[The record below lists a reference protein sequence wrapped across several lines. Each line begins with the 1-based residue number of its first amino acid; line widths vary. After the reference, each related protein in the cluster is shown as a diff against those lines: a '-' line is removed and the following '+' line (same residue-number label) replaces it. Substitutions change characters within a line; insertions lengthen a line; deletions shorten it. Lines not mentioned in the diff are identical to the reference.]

1 MSFCKIVLSNSSQTF
16 SYPGLNS
23 LSYAIPQDLEG
34 KLAIGSLVLV
44 PYRNQKENGVVID
57 IYDELADEEKSFKIR
72 EIEDLIS
79 EDFNFNPELIDLIRF
94 VSQYYTCSYSE
105 VLDSV
110 LSSGLINKPEKT
122 VSLSLSDNMDNK
134 DNIIIQA
141 LLKARN
147 HQAKWTRL
155 KALTR
160 LTETELKKELRKL
173 QTKDLVEVKYS
184 SKSKNT
190 KKKTND
196 PLERLKT
203 LEPSS
208 IPVLTEE
215 QTQVIDY
222 IRKTVAEENE
232 AQKFLVHGVTG
243 SGKTEIYL
251 RLIEDCF
258 KRNQSSI
265 FLVPEIAL
273 APQLT
278 ERITQ
283 RFGAENVLIW
293 HSALSQSEREFTFQ
307 EIIEGEP
314 KVVVGARSAIFAP
327 VKNLGL
333 VIIDEEHENSYKQDS
348 PAPRYHAKLVA
359 EKRCELNNCPLI
371 LGSATPNIETYY
383 KALNKL
389 DNYHLLK
396 LKKRVFD
403 NALPKVTIID
413 MREEFNNA
421 NKSIFSRLLRS
432 NIEEALSRKEQIILF
447 LNKRGAAS
455 HVFCRNCGFVYK
467 CSHCDSKTV
476 YHSDRKL
483 MVCHHCGFTEA
494 HPNQCPDCNS
504 QAIKFF
510 GLGTQK
516 LEEEVKQAFP
526 EARTRRL
533 DSDVSKI
540 QNNYINTW
548 NDFREGNIDILIGT
562 QMIAKGLDNPNLT
575 LVGVISAD
583 SNFSQLDYL
592 ADERGFQLLTQVSG
606 RAGRKDKPGLVVFQ
620 SYQPER
626 EVLIDAQEQDYE
638 KFYAKEIE
646 MRKILKYPPF
656 SKLIRFLVTAEN
668 ENASINAAN
677 DLHKLTCDILET
689 QGLSIENLDT
699 SQESNSISILGPC
712 PALISKIN
720 NKYRYHLVIK
730 IPLMKNNKDTQ
741 LIEELKSMFL
751 ARKKVNDV
759 TVTIDIDSISL
770 Y

>member
-1 MSFCKIVLSNSSQTF
+1 MSYCQIVLTNSSQTF
-16 SYPGLNS
+16 SYPGSNS
-23 LSYAIPQDLEG
+23 LSYAIPEDLQD

-44 PYRNQKENGVVID
+44 PYRNQKENGLIID
-57 IYDELADEEKSFKIR
+57 IYQELSDEEKSFNIR

-79 EDFNFNPELIDLIRF
+79 ENFSFNSELINLIKF
-94 VSQYYTCSYSE
+94 VSSYYACSYSE
-105 VLDSV
+105 VFSSV
-110 LSSGLINKPEKT
+110 LATGLISKPEKT
-122 VSLSLSDNMDNK
+122 ITLNIK
-134 DNIIIQA
+134 DNIESENNIVIQA
-141 LLKARN
+141 LLKARKN
-147 HQAKWTRL
+147 QAKWTRL
-155 KALTR
+155 KALTK
-160 LTETELKKELRKL
+160 LPESELKKELRKL
-173 QTKDLVEVKYS
+173 QTKGLVEIEYS
-184 SKSKNT
+184 SKSKT
-190 KKKTND
+190 ASKKTND
-196 PLERLKT
+196 PLDRLRT
-203 LEPSS
+203 LEAAAIPTLTAEQE
-208 IPVLTEE
+208 PVL
-215 QTQVIDY
+215 DY
-222 IRKTVAEENE
+222 IRKKIIEEKN
-232 AQKFLVHGVTG
+232 APKFLIHGVTG

-251 RLIEDCF
+251 RLMEDCF
-258 KRNQSSI
+258 KRQQSTI

-278 ERITQ
+278 ERIIQ
-283 RFGAENVLIW
+283 RFGQEHVLIW
-293 HSALSQSEREFTFQ
+293 HSALSQSEREFSFQ

-314 KVVVGARSAIFAP
+314 KIIVGARSAIFAP

-348 PAPRYHAKLVA
+348 PAPRYHARLVA
-359 EKRCELNNCPLI
+359 EKRCELNNCTLI

-383 KALNKL
+383 KALNKI

-396 LKKRVFD
+396 LKKRVYD

-432 NIEEALSRKEQIILF
+432 NIQEALARKEQIILF

-494 HPNQCPDCNS
+494 HPNQCPDCDS

-548 NDFREGNIDILIGT
+548 NDFRDGSIDILIGT

-626 EVLIDAQEQDYE
+626 EVLLDAKEQDYE

-646 MRKILKYPPF
+646 MREILKYPPF
-656 SKLIRFLVTAEN
+656 SKLVRFLVTAEN
-668 ENASINAAN
+668 ETKAITTAN
-677 DLHKLTCDILET
+677 ELHKLTCDLLEK
-689 QGLSIENLDT
+689 QGLTIDNLDS
-699 SQESNSISILGPC
+699 SQGQDSISILGPS

-720 NKYRYHLVIK
+720 NKYRYHVVIK

-741 LIEELKSMFL
+741 LIEGLKTMFL
-751 ARKKVNDV
+751 SRKKTNDI

>member
-1 MSFCKIVLSNSSQTF
+1 MSYCQIVLTNSSQTF
-16 SYPGLNS
+16 SYPGSNS
-23 LSYAIPQDLEG
+23 LSYAIPEDLED

-44 PYRNQKENGVVID
+44 PYRNQKENGLIID
-57 IYDELADEEKSFKIR
+57 IYNDLSDEEKSFNIR

-79 EDFNFNPELIDLIRF
+79 ENFSFNSELINLIKF
-94 VSQYYTCSYSE
+94 VSSYYACSYSE
-105 VLDSV
+105 VFSSV
-110 LSSGLINKPEKT
+110 LATGLISKPEKT
-122 VSLSLSDNMDNK
+122 ISLVSKDNMAAE
-134 DNIIIQA
+134 DNIVIQA
-141 LLKARN
+141 LLKARQN
-147 HQAKWTRL
+147 QAKWARL
-155 KALTR
+155 KTLTQ
-160 LTETELKKELRKL
+160 LPESELKKELRKL
-173 QTKDLVEVKYS
+173 QNKGLVEIRYS
-184 SKSKNT
+184 SNSKT
-190 KKKTND
+190 PTKKTND
-196 PLERLKT
+196 PLDRLKT
-203 LEPSS
+203 LEAGS
-208 IPVLTEE
+208 IPTLTSE
-215 QTQVIDY
+215 QEAALDY
-222 IRKTVAEENE
+222 IRKTIAEENN
-232 AQKFLVHGVTG
+232 APKFLIHGVTG

-251 RLIEDCF
+251 RLMEDCF
-258 KRNQSSI
+258 KRKQSTI

-278 ERITQ
+278 ERIIQ
-283 RFGAENVLIW
+283 RFGQEHVLIW
-293 HSALSQSEREFTFQ
+293 HSALSQSEREFSFQ
-307 EIIEGEP
+307 EIIAGEP
-314 KVVVGARSAIFAP
+314 KIIVGARSAIFAP

-333 VIIDEEHENSYKQDS
+333 VIMDEEHENSYKQDS
-348 PAPRYHAKLVA
+348 PAPRYHARLVA

-383 KALNKL
+383 KALNKI

-432 NIEEALSRKEQIILF
+432 NIQEALARKEQIILF

-494 HPNQCPDCNS
+494 HPNQCPDCDS

-526 EARTRRL
+526 EARIRRL

-620 SYQPER
+620 SYQPDR
-626 EVLIDAQEQDYE
+626 EVLLDAKEQDYE
-638 KFYAKEIE
+638 TFYAKEIE
-646 MRKILKYPPF
+646 MREILKYPPY

-668 ENASINAAN
+668 EVQAISTAN
-677 DLHKLTCDILET
+677 ELHKLTCDLLEQ
-689 QGLSIENLDT
+689 QGLTIENLD
-699 SQESNSISILGPC
+699 SGQGLSSVSILGPC

-730 IPLMKNNKDTQ
+730 IPLMQNNKDAQ
-741 LIEELKSMFL
+741 LIEALKSMFL
-751 ARKKVNDV
+751 ARKRVNEV

>member
-1 MSFCKIVLSNSSQTF
+1 MSFCKIVLTNSSQTF
-16 SYPGLNS
+16 SYHGS
-23 LSYAIPQDLEG
+23 LSYAIPEDLED

-44 PYRNQKENGVVID
+44 PYRNQKENGLIID
-57 IYDELADEEKSFKIR
+57 IYNELTEEEKSFNIR

-79 EDFNFNPELIDLIRF
+79 ENFSFNSELINLIKF
-94 VSQYYTCSYSE
+94 VSRYYACSYSE
-105 VLDSV
+105 VFSSV
-110 LSSGLINKPEKT
+110 LATGLISKPEKLI
-122 VSLSLSDNMDNK
+122 SLKQKDNIEAE

-141 LLKARN
+141 LRKARGN
-147 HQAKWTRL
+147 QAKWARL
-155 KALTR
+155 KTLTQ
-160 LTETELKKELRKL
+160 LPESQLKKELRKL
-173 QTKDLVEVKYS
+173 QNKGLVEVQYS
-184 SKSKNT
+184 SASKSNKP
-190 KKKTND
+190 KTND
-196 PLERLKT
+196 PLDKLKA
-203 LEPSS
+203 LEAGA
-208 IPVLTEE
+208 IPTLTEE
-215 QTQVIDY
+215 QAVALDY
-222 IRKTVAEENE
+222 IRKNITEEKL
-232 AQKFLVHGVTG
+232 ASKFLIHGVTG

-251 RLIEDCF
+251 RLMEDCF
-258 KRNQSSI
+258 TRNQSTI

-278 ERITQ
+278 ERIIQ
-283 RFGAENVLIW
+283 RFGQEHVLIW
-293 HSALSQSEREFTFQ
+293 HSALTQSEREFSFQ
-307 EIIEGEP
+307 EIIAGEP
-314 KVVVGARSAIFAP
+314 KIIVGARSAIFAP

-348 PAPRYHAKLVA
+348 PAPRYHARLVA
-359 EKRCELNNCPLI
+359 EKRCELNNCPLV

-383 KALNKL
+383 KALNKI

-432 NIEEALSRKEQIILF
+432 NIEAALSRKEQIILF

-483 MVCHHCGFTEA
+483 MICHHCGFNEA
-494 HPNQCPDCNS
+494 HPNQCPECDS
-504 QAIKFF
+504 KAIKFF

-516 LEEEVKQAFP
+516 LEDEVKQAFP
-526 EARTRRL
+526 EARVRRL

-540 QNNYINTW
+540 QNNYLNTW
-548 NDFREGNIDILIGT
+548 NDFRDGNLDILIGT

-626 EVLIDAQEQDYE
+626 EVLLDAQQQNYE
-638 KFYAKEIE
+638 VFYTKEIE
-646 MRKILKYPPF
+646 MRQILKYPPF
-656 SKLIRFLVTAEN
+656 SKLIRFLVTSEN
-668 ENASINAAN
+668 EVQAINTAN
-677 DLHKLTCDILET
+677 ELHKLTCDLLET
-689 QGLSIENLDT
+689 LELSIENLDS
-699 SQESNSISILGPC
+699 SQGLSSISILGPC
-712 PALISKIN
+712 PALVSKIN

-730 IPLMKNNKDTQ
+730 IPLMDNDKDIQ
-741 LIEELKSMFL
+741 LIEALKGMFL
-751 ARKKVNDV
+751 SRKKANDV
-759 TVTIDIDSISL
+759 TVTIDIDSVSL

>member
-1 MSFCKIVLSNSSQTF
+1 MSFCKIVLTNSSQTF
-16 SYPGLNS
+16 SYPGSNS
-23 LSYAIPQDLEG
+23 LSYAIPEDLQD

-44 PYRNQKENGVVID
+44 PYRNQKENGLIID
-57 IYDELADEEKSFKIR
+57 IYQELSDEEKSFNIR

-79 EDFNFNPELIDLIRF
+79 ENFSFNSELINLIKF
-94 VSQYYTCSYSE
+94 VSSYYACSYSE
-105 VLDSV
+105 VFSSV
-110 LSSGLINKPEKT
+110 LATGLISKPEKT
-122 VSLSLSDNMDNK
+122 ITLNIK
-134 DNIIIQA
+134 DNIESENNIVIQA
-141 LLKARN
+141 LLKARKN
-147 HQAKWTRL
+147 QAKWTRL
-155 KALTR
+155 KALTK
-160 LTETELKKELRKL
+160 LPESELKKELRKL
-173 QTKDLVEVKYS
+173 QTKGLVEIEYS
-184 SKSKNT
+184 SKSKT
-190 KKKTND
+190 ASKKTND
-196 PLERLKT
+196 PLDRLRT
-203 LEPSS
+203 LEAAAIPTLTAEQE
-208 IPVLTEE
+208 PVL
-215 QTQVIDY
+215 DY
-222 IRKTVAEENE
+222 IRKKIIEEKN
-232 AQKFLVHGVTG
+232 APKFLIHGVTG

-251 RLIEDCF
+251 RLMEDCF
-258 KRNQSSI
+258 KRQQSTI

-278 ERITQ
+278 ERIIQ
-283 RFGAENVLIW
+283 RFGQEHVLIW
-293 HSALSQSEREFTFQ
+293 HSALSQSEREFSFQ

-314 KVVVGARSAIFAP
+314 KIIVGARSAIFAP

-348 PAPRYHAKLVA
+348 PAPRYHARLVA
-359 EKRCELNNCPLI
+359 EKRCELNNCTLI

-383 KALNKL
+383 KALNKI

-396 LKKRVFD
+396 LKKRVYD

-432 NIEEALSRKEQIILF
+432 NIQEALARKEQIILF

-494 HPNQCPDCNS
+494 HPNQCPDCDS

-548 NDFREGNIDILIGT
+548 NDFRDGSIDILIGT

-626 EVLIDAQEQDYE
+626 EVLLDAKEQDYE

-646 MRKILKYPPF
+646 MREILKYPPF
-656 SKLIRFLVTAEN
+656 SKLVRFLVTAEN
-668 ENASINAAN
+668 ETKAITTAN
-677 DLHKLTCDILET
+677 ELHKLTCDLLEK
-689 QGLSIENLDT
+689 QGLTIDNLDS
-699 SQESNSISILGPC
+699 SQGQDSISILGPS
-712 PALISKIN
+712 PTLISKIN
-720 NKYRYHLVIK
+720 NKYRYHVVIK

-741 LIEELKSMFL
+741 LIEGLKTMFL
-751 ARKKVNDV
+751 SRKKTNDI